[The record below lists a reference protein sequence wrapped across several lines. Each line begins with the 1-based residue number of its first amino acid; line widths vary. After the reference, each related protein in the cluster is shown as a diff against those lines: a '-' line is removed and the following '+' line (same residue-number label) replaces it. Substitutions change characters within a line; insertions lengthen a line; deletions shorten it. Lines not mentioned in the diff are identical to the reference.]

1 MRLLR
6 CACRQVPVCCL
17 LFTVLKMASQ
27 IISDPEH
34 VIDRVCWYPVQPTV
48 VLLVSKLRIF
58 PLDLS
63 EVRVPCS
70 LSVIY
75 RTLLLFFVT
84 RAQFGLSKSSL
95 LTVGDVA
102 GCAADVAPTPDHVI
116 AMGNA
121 VIKTRIGAYATCNT
135 TMLRP
140 AAATGVAGLKGWS
153 TFLSLL
159 VPLFRPLPCLC

>member
-75 RTLLLFFVT
+75 RTLLLFVCDACTVWAVQILFVDGW
-84 RAQFGLSKSSL
+84 RR
-95 LTVGDVA
+95 
-102 GCAADVAPTPDHVI
+102 C
-116 AMGNA
+116 
-121 VIKTRIGAYATCNT
+121 R
-135 TMLRP
+135 LR
-140 AAATGVAGLKGWS
+140 
-153 TFLSLL
+153 
-159 VPLFRPLPCLC
+159 R